1 MLLCGVPSK
10 PKRSKLGLAVNM
22 HLYRKL
28 LWGVSVKDHDIEHVT
43 FFEISVSHPFKP
55 LQQITR
61 LITKAVELNRSEP
74 PSDERSWGAGMHM
87 LYHPKCERS

>member
-1 MLLCGVPSK
+1 
-10 PKRSKLGLAVNM
+10 M

-28 LWGVSVKDHDIEHVT
+28 SMGWVVPDKDHDIEHVT

-55 LQQITR
+55 LQQITT

-74 PSDERSWGAGMHM
+74 PSDEHSRGDCVHM
-87 LYHPKCERS
+87 LCHPKLIRS